1 MRVHLGSWLLPVGF
15 NPLSSYPLLLLL
27 HRLTP
32 LSPSEDVADV
42 ERVAREI
49 HILKLAGCP
58 PGGVFWDE
66 EVSRRQCGRSG
77 ALVTLSRGGGW
88 KGIWSILGC
97 EHPGPKTTIFWVK
110 TASLTDCGST
120 ARVRCGRFIVR
131 CNIPTS
137 FSSTTSLRRRDSCAL
152 VRVGKRYG
160 KVSWSS
166 HPEVFFEGG

>member
-77 ALVTLSRGGGW
+77 ALVTLSRGGAGREFGASW
-88 KGIWSILGC
+88 DVSILDQK
-97 EHPGPKTTIFWVK
+97 P
-110 TASLTDCGST
+110 
-120 ARVRCGRFIVR
+120 R
-131 CNIPTS
+131 
-137 FSSTTSLRRRDSCAL
+137 SS
-152 VRVGKRYG
+152 G
-160 KVSWSS
+160 
-166 HPEVFFEGG
+166 